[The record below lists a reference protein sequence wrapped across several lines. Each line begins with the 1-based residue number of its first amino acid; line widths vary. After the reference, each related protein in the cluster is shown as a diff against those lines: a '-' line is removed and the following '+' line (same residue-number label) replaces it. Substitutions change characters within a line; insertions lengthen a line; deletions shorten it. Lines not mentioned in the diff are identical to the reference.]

1 MTVQVPQPVMEVLDR
16 AIIDGSALQLT
27 GQLDRKLYVETNK
40 VLEAAG
46 GKWNRK
52 AKAHIFDGEALDA
65 IEPILLT
72 GEYARTKQDFGQFDS
87 PEEVVGLVIQ
97 LARIEPGM
105 SVLEPSA
112 GIGNIAIAAERAGGK
127 VVAVEIDTKRFSVLN
142 ADPKLEAIHA
152 NFLEWSDH
160 ARFDRVVMNPP
171 FARQADVHHVNHAH
185 RFLKSGGLLV
195 AIMSA
200 SVMFRDNGLTREFRA
215 FVERQGGTIER
226 LPDHSFKAS
235 GTAVHTCI
243 VAIPAL
249 TPTAHAI

>member
-1 MTVQVPQPVMEVLDR
+1 MGYQVPQPVMEVLDR
-16 AIIDGSALQLT
+16 AIINGSALQLT

-46 GKWNRK
+46 GKWDKK
-52 AKAHIFDGEALDA
+52 AKAHVFDGEALDA

-87 PEEVVGLVIQ
+87 PEEVVDLVIQ
-97 LARIEPGM
+97 LAGIEPGM

-127 VVAVEIDTKRFSVLN
+127 VVAIEIDEKRFAALD
-142 ADPKLEAIHA
+142 ADPKLAVWKGD
-152 NFLEWSDH
+152 FLEFPADVK
-160 ARFDRVVMNPP
+160 FDRVVMNPP
-171 FARQADVHHVNHAH
+171 FARQADIHHVNHAH

-195 AIMSA
+195 SIMSA

-226 LPDHSFKAS
+226 LPDQSFKAS

-243 VAIPAL
+243 VAIPA
-249 TPTAHAI
+249 